1 MCNVIPYVVVVDIT
15 SYLPPNG
22 SVGELGP
29 APLGGIAL
37 LIVDLD
43 VWSTPFSPQVVT
55 FGVPSLLVL
64 IGC

>member
-15 SYLPPNG
+15 SYLPPNR
-22 SVGELGP
+22 SIGELGSV
-29 APLGGIAL
+29 PLGSIAL

-43 VWSTPFSPQVVT
+43 VGSTPFSPQVIA

>member
-1 MCNVIPYVVVVDIT
+1 MDIT
-15 SYLPPNG
+15 CYLPPNG

-29 APLGGIAL
+29 VPLGGIAL
-37 LIVDLD
+37 LVVDLD
-43 VWSTPFSPQVVT
+43 VWSTPFSPQVVA